1 MSTFSEIKLF
11 QVRPDRLAEFE
22 EQIGKAKAGQKK
34 LPGCISVKYM
44 KRSYTFD
51 GGQRRAA
58 QRTGKNRKMCD
69 MLFVHGI

>member
-22 EQIGKAKAGQKK
+22 ELIGKAKAGQKK

-44 KRSYTFD
+44 KRLYTFD
-51 GGQRRAA
+51 G
-58 QRTGKNRKMCD
+58 
-69 MLFVHGI
+69 V